1 MVQIEDI
8 VIIKSKKIKI
18 RCCFCGSSIYKHNN
32 ASHIRTEKC
41 RNVKYIMCER
51 FEIDG
56 VQLSGLYWLY

>member
-1 MVQIEDI
+1 VDQIFI
-8 VIIKSKKIKI
+8 NIID
-18 RCCFCGSSIYKHNN
+18 

-56 VQLSGLYWLY
+56 VQFISDYLVVLDGMDSDDSG